1 MIENENK
8 KELEELIKAKKEGRL
23 VILPCKPS
31 DITIYQLRSK
41 KHALGVGIHKR
52 HVYCATVWSDGSY
65 ELEHQGFN
73 SCTDKNFNKTWFLT
87 EEEAEAKLLECIKD
101 E

>member
-23 VILPCKPS
+23 IILPCKPS
-31 DITIYQLRSK
+31 DVTVYQLIGK
-41 KHALGVGIHKR
+41 KHTLGPGIRKR
-52 HVYCATVWSDGSY
+52 HIYCATVWSDGSY
-65 ELEHQGFN
+65 ELEHHGQYPC
-73 SCTDKNFNKTWFLT
+73 SKKDFNKTWFLT
-87 EEEAEAKLLECIKD
+87 EEEAKAKLLECIKD